1 MMISPLLFLA
11 LISTDW
17 TCHLRF
23 ADYFR
28 FPAVL
33 WFSLLHPKGLLRIPR
48 VRRNSLFDGEGIL
61 RPSQTVYICPA
72 APYPIFFDYCKVTIF
87 FRLYYFS
94 TQKTKSLL
102 LLSYTASVYR
112 FGWLIIMTVG
122 YWIKLHLSFITL
134 YSLVLA
140 GEGQVLHLSF
150 RDYCCKLLFF
160 SFEII
165 KGILFV
171 FGSQLSF
178 FLVNPNL
185 FILCVLLITYM
196 IIVCHIC
203 DKYLSLLR

>member
-33 WFSLLHPKGLLRIPR
+33 WFSLLHPKGLLRILEYVEIRFLTEKAFYGSVKPYIS
-48 VRRNSLFDGEGIL
+48 VLLLHIL
-61 RPSQTVYICPA
+61 SFWLLQSY
-72 APYPIFFDYCKVTIF
+72 DF